1 MLLRQSFFC
10 GDYSIDGW
18 WSYFP
23 FTFLVKTP
31 LPTLAGLFLLPL
43 LAVRWMQKSSV
54 GSGERGWYPLTPLFI
69 LLAVYWVAS
78 VTTTLNIGHR
88 HMLPIYPV
96 IFVLLGS
103 LPALTR
109 ERPGLRR
116 LPWALAV
123 CSCLVSFWAFPNY
136 LAFFNGIVRQDEAWH
151 YLIDSNLDWGQ
162 EHSTVASFMA
172 RERRTYGDQ
181 HPIYGCLFGP
191 TPMQSLGAAPML
203 LPTAFDD
210 VPLPPLGP
218 GTYCVSATHLQGIY
232 VPMWGPWRASWEE
245 RFQDRSRA
253 LALLTP
259 LSPEERQKS
268 YAVPPEMFERIG
280 KEFHM
285 LEYHRLLAQLR
296 EREPDEVLN
305 GAILIYRL
313 DRATLDA
320 LLAAGPPAQ
329 MGRFAE

>member
-1 MLLRQSFFC
+1 
-10 GDYSIDGW
+10 
-18 WSYFP
+18 
-23 FTFLVKTP
+23 
-31 LPTLAGLFLLPL
+31 
-43 LAVRWMQKSSV
+43 
-54 GSGERGWYPLTPLFI
+54 
-69 LLAVYWVAS
+69 
-78 VTTTLNIGHR
+78 
-88 HMLPIYPV
+88 
-96 IFVLLGS
+96 
-103 LPALTR
+103 
-109 ERPGLRR
+109 
-116 LPWALAV
+116 
-123 CSCLVSFWAFPNY
+123 
-136 LAFFNGIVRQDEAWH
+136 
-151 YLIDSNLDWGQ
+151 
-162 EHSTVASFMA
+162 MA

-313 DRATLDA
+313 DRATVDA